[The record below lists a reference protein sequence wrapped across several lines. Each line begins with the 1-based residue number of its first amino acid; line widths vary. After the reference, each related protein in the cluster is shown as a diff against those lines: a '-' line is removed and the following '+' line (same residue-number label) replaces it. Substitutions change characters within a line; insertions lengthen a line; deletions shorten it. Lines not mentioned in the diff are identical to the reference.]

1 VFGTALTTI
10 YLINLPQRPPFPEK
24 VSTKIRELRCCQI
37 PYRVL
42 GTGGDPWNT
51 SSVEGSLRS
60 GIDTL
65 SPSFLTQSIHTD
77 HVEG

>member
-1 VFGTALTTI
+1 VFGTALTII
-10 YLINLPQRPPFPEK
+10 YLINLPQRPQFPEE
-24 VSTKIRELRCCQI
+24 VSMKIGELRCCKI

-42 GTGGDPWNT
+42 GTGDDPWNT

-60 GIDTL
+60 GIDIL
-65 SPSFLTQSIHTD
+65 SPSFLTQSIHTN